1 MDKYE
6 VLKEYFGYSTFRKGQ
21 EEIIDN
27 ILKGRDILAI
37 MPTGAGKSLCYQVPA
52 LMLKGMTIVIS
63 PLISLMKDQVNA
75 LNDSGI
81 KAVYLNSSMTF
92 SEYQKALRLAS
103 QGYFK
108 IIYVAPERLETHDI
122 MNIIAFNEVSMITI
136 DEAHCV
142 SQWGHDFRP
151 SYLKIVDFVSKFK
164 SRPIIS
170 SFTATATSKVKQDI
184 SNILKL
190 NNPYIITTGFDRK
203 NLYFEVQ
210 HPKDKFSAL
219 LKIVQRNKEK
229 CGIVYCGTRKNV
241 EEVCQKLQ
249 DEGFNALRYHAGLTN
264 QERLYSQNCFIY
276 DKCDIIVATNAF
288 GMGIDKSNVS
298 YVVHYNMPKNIESYY
313 QEAGRAG
320 RDGEPAECIL
330 LYSAS
335 DVSLNRFL
343 IEQSENDEIPPDV
356 MAKIKNQERELLKYM
371 TFYCTITTCLRSYI
385 LKYFGDKGM
394 TSCLNC
400 SNCLSNYEDKDIT
413 IDSQKI
419 LSCVYR
425 TNQQVSVAVLS
436 AILKGSKSKMILDS
450 GYDKISTYGIMKECS
465 DMYIRDVTNHLVLHK
480 YLNQSDG
487 KSAYLKLTR
496 QSVGVLRGDIKVY
509 MKVLKSKDKNKSAN
523 MDIKVNKELFNILKS
538 VRQNIASVQSI
549 PAYIVFS
556 DATLKDMCLKLPT
569 TKSEFLKVSGVG
581 EVKMEKYGETF
592 IKEIKKFKDIKK

>member
-1 MDKYE
+1 M
-6 VLKEYFGYSTFRKGQ
+6 
-21 EEIIDN
+21 
-27 ILKGRDILAI
+27 
-37 MPTGAGKSLCYQVPA
+37 
-52 LMLKGMTIVIS
+52 
-63 PLISLMKDQVNA
+63 
-75 LNDSGI
+75 
-81 KAVYLNSSMTF
+81 
-92 SEYQKALRLAS
+92 
-103 QGYFK
+103 
-108 IIYVAPERLETHDI
+108 
-122 MNIIAFNEVSMITI
+122 
-136 DEAHCV
+136 
-142 SQWGHDFRP
+142 
-151 SYLKIVDFVSKFK
+151 
-164 SRPIIS
+164 
-170 SFTATATSKVKQDI
+170 
-184 SNILKL
+184 
-190 NNPYIITTGFDRK
+190 
-203 NLYFEVQ
+203 
-210 HPKDKFSAL
+210 
-219 LKIVQRNKEK
+219 
-229 CGIVYCGTRKNV
+229 
-241 EEVCQKLQ
+241 
-249 DEGFNALRYHAGLTN
+249 TN

-298 YVVHYNMPKNIESYY
+298 YVVHYNMPKNIESY
-313 QEAGRAG
+313 
-320 RDGEPAECIL
+320 GEPAECIL

-480 YLNQSDG
+480 YLNQSDE

-496 QSVGVLRGDIKVY
+496 QSVGILRGDIKVY